1 MHSEHAHPL
10 KAALWMC
17 GAIASFT
24 LMAVAGRTV
33 QVELSSFE
41 LMFWRSLFGF
51 AIVAGLIRWR
61 KRNWDVVRTRVPTLH
76 LIRNVFHFFGQ
87 NMWFYGITVIPLSQ
101 LVALEFTLPI
111 WVLLL
116 APLLLGET
124 LTRRKIVVALIG
136 FAGVLLVAQ
145 PGVQPLS
152 AGHAA
157 GILAAI
163 GFAVNL
169 IFTRKIM
176 RHDTVLCVLFWMT
189 LSQAAMGLILS
200 LAFGFSAPSLAL
212 WPWLAI
218 IAITGLTA
226 HYSLT
231 SALGLAPALL
241 VAPME
246 FARLPIIA
254 LVGMW
259 LYGEGFDPLVIV
271 GAAVIFSANLWNL
284 RPATPGPRRAP

>member
-1 MHSEHAHPL
+1 
-10 KAALWMC
+10 MC

-41 LMFWRSLFGF
+41 LMFWRSLMGF
-51 AIVAGLIRWR
+51 VIIAGLIRWR
-61 KRNWDVVRTRVPTLH
+61 TGGWDVARTQVPRLH

-101 LVALEFTLPI
+101 LVALEFTMPI
-111 WVLLL
+111 WALLL
-116 APLLLGET
+116 APLLLGEA
-124 LTRRKIVVALIG
+124 LTRRKIGVALVG
-136 FAGVLLVAQ
+136 FIGVLLVAQ
-145 PGVQPLS
+145 PGVQPLT

-157 GILAAI
+157 GIMAAI

-176 RHDTVLCVLFWMT
+176 RHDAVLCVLFWMT
-189 LSQAAMGLILS
+189 LSQALMGLALS
-200 LAFGFSAPSLAL
+200 LVFGFHTPSAAL
-212 WPWLAI
+212 LPWLAI
-218 IAITGLTA
+218 IAVTGLTA

-259 LYGEGFDPLVIV
+259 LYSEAFDPLVIA
-271 GAAVIFSANLWNL
+271 GAVVIFSANLWNL
-284 RPATPGPRRAP
+284 RHSVRQSRLTR

>member
-61 KRNWDVVRTRVPTLH
+61 KRNWDVVRTRVPALH
-76 LIRNVFHFFGQ
+76 LIRNLFHFFGQ

-124 LTRRKIVVALIG
+124 LTRRKIVVALVG

-145 PGVQPLS
+145 PGVQRLN

-200 LAFGFSAPSLAL
+200 LVTIMSVLSVPMMV
-212 WPWLAI
+212 
-218 IAITGLTA
+218 IAGNPTMMTA
-226 HYSLT
+226 MMAHRVTYYGDYAVAN
-231 SALGLAPALL
+231 ALGLFSYLITA
-241 VAPME
+241 VAAYVYLRMTLSQHNE
-246 FARLPIIA
+246 GAR
-254 LVGMW
+254 
-259 LYGEGFDPLVIV
+259 
-271 GAAVIFSANLWNL
+271 
-284 RPATPGPRRAP
+284 